1 MNIWIFNHH
10 ALTPDM
16 SGGTR
21 HYDFAK
27 ELISRGHK
35 VTIVASSF
43 HYSKYKEMKEYEDK
57 EYLEETIDDIN
68 FIWIKNM

>member
-1 MNIWIFNHH
+1 MNIWILNHH

-27 ELISRGHK
+27 ELLKRGHK

-43 HYSKYKEMKEYEDK
+43 HYSKYQEMK
-57 EYLEETIDDIN
+57 
-68 FIWIKNM
+68 